1 MDLITPDFGIFFWQ
15 TITLLVVLF
24 VLGKFAWKPILRMLG
39 EREGYI
45 AQSLQNAQ
53 EAKNMLAQMKED
65 QEKLVE
71 QSMREKEKIIYEAL
85 ASKNAILE
93 AASMEARQLGNK
105 VLEDARVV
113 ISAEKEMAFDRL
125 KQEIGA
131 LSIQVAEKLLAKELH
146 PEQRQ
151 EELVRRLVKE
161 TKL

>member
-113 ISAEKEMAFDRL
+113 IDAEKEMAFDRL
-125 KQEIGA
+125 KQEIAA